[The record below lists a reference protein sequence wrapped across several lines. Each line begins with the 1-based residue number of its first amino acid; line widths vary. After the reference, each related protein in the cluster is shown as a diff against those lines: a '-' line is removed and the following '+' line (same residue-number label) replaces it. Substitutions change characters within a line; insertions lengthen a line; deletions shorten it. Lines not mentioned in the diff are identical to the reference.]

1 MRQHELT
8 ELALILLAA
17 GYSRRFGQNKLLYP
31 VNGKPMYSY
40 GLDTLKKAAGL
51 LKVNCQVQVVTQY
64 EQILEACISQGFPVY
79 MNPAPDLG
87 IASSMQVGL
96 QHNLHKD
103 ACLFMVADQPGLT
116 AGSVKELVDGFL
128 LSEKG
133 MGVCCFQ
140 EKMGNPCIFGSRY
153 YPQLLKLSGDRGGKV
168 LIRQYPEDVFYYQI
182 RDPQELLDIDYSP
195 ELSGRS

>member
-1 MRQHELT
+1 MRQHEQT

-31 VNGKPMYSY
+31 VNGKPMYSF

-64 EQILEACISQGFPVY
+64 EQILETCNSQGLPAY

-103 ACLFMVADQPGLT
+103 ACLFMVADQPGLKS
-116 AGSVKELVDGFL
+116 GSVKELVEGFL
-128 LSEKG
+128 LSGKG
-133 MGVCCFQ
+133 MGVCCLQ
-140 EKMGNPCIFGSRY
+140 EKMGNPCIFGRKY
-153 YPQLLKLSGDRGGKV
+153 YNELLSLEGDKGGKKV
-168 LIRQYPEDVFYYQI
+168 IMKHLDNTQI
-182 RDPQELLDIDYSP
+182 YEIEEGRELEDIDYCESIQ
-195 ELSGRS
+195 ST